1 MVDPENPVDDIDQL
15 TRPKGMRTVE
25 FDRNMRRLRKYK
37 AIMMQEV
44 KKDAMRWYKREYGGF

>member
-25 FDRNMRRLRKYK
+25 FERNIRRLHKYR
-37 AIMMQEV
+37 AIMVDETR
-44 KKDAMRWYKREYGGF
+44 KSALKWYKREYLA